1 MVTADRAGML
11 LGSGQG
17 SKHRAVTAGTVVAE
31 SSLTEEI
38 DATLDHRCAGKN
50 GHVWSGALN
59 VELTGELRLVAP
71 QRCFPLRR
79 QHAGSDRS
87 EDAKTGAVSKKPKT
101 TVSNIATVRRI
112 RVILSGLFVW
122 ARAPESS

>member
-1 MVTADRAGML
+1 MRPWA
-11 LGSGQG
+11 
-17 SKHRAVTAGTVVAE
+17 TVV
-31 SSLTEEI
+31 
-38 DATLDHRCAGKN
+38 RGKN

-59 VELTGELRLVAP
+59 VGLPGEIRLLAP

-112 RVILSGLFVW
+112 RVIVSGLFVW
-122 ARAPESS
+122 ARAPEFSRSSFRPLAPASV